1 MEVFHLFKNISPSK
15 ENVGSKA
22 DRLYDDDDLGVGI
35 LIHFTPIATY
45 MYLSTDI
52 LIEKGDTLY
61 DSKHRE
67 IIVEGNSVSITLN
80 NRSEIPEIIDLYGLN
95 NLDLPL
101 ITIEVTLSY

>member
-1 MEVFHLFKNISPSK
+1 MEVFQLFKNNSIQT
-15 ENVGSKA
+15 ENDQSNT
-22 DRLYDDDDLGVGI
+22 DWNDDNDDLGVGI
-35 LIHFTPIATY
+35 LIHFTPVATY
-45 MYLSTDI
+45 MYLSNDI

-95 NLDLPL
+95 KMNLPL

>member
-1 MEVFHLFKNISPSK
+1 MFQLFKNNSIQT
-15 ENVGSKA
+15 ENDQSNT
-22 DRLYDDDDLGVGI
+22 DWNDDNDDLGVGI
-35 LIHFTPIATY
+35 LIHFTPAATY

-95 NLDLPL
+95 KMNLPL

>member
-1 MEVFHLFKNISPSK
+1 MFHLFKNISSSK
-15 ENVGSKA
+15 ENIESKV
-22 DRLYDDDDLGVGI
+22 DRIYEDDDLGVGI

-61 DSKHRE
+61 DSKRRE

-80 NRSEIPEIIDLYGLN
+80 NRREIPEIIDLYGLN

>member
-1 MEVFHLFKNISPSK
+1 MFHLFKNNSPK
-15 ENVGSKA
+15 EEHVGSKT
-22 DRLYDDDDLGVGI
+22 DRIHEDDDLGVGI
-35 LIHFTPIATY
+35 LIHFTPVATY

-52 LIEKGDTLY
+52 LIENGDTLY

-95 NLDLPL
+95 NMNIPL
-101 ITIEVTLSY
+101 ITLEVTLSY

>member
-1 MEVFHLFKNISPSK
+1 MFQLFKNNSIQT
-15 ENVGSKA
+15 ENDQSNT
-22 DRLYDDDDLGVGI
+22 DWNDDNDDLGVGI
-35 LIHFTPIATY
+35 LIHFTPVATY
-45 MYLSTDI
+45 MYLSNDI

-67 IIVEGNSVSITLN
+67 IIVEGNCVSITLN

-95 NLDLPL
+95 KMNLPL

>member
-1 MEVFHLFKNISPSK
+1 MFQLFKNNSIQT
-15 ENVGSKA
+15 ENDQSNT
-22 DRLYDDDDLGVGI
+22 DWNDDNDDLGVGI
-35 LIHFTPIATY
+35 LIHFTPVATY
-45 MYLSTDI
+45 MYLSNDI

-95 NLDLPL
+95 KMNLPL

>member
-1 MEVFHLFKNISPSK
+1 MFHLFKNNSP
-15 ENVGSKA
+15 KA
-22 DRLYDDDDLGVGI
+22 ESDHSNTDWKYDDDDLGVGI
-35 LIHFTPIATY
+35 LIHFTPVATY

-52 LIEKGDTLY
+52 LIENGDTLY

-67 IIVEGNSVSITLN
+67 IIVEGTSVSITLN

-95 NLDLPL
+95 KMNLPL